1 MQKLS
6 NKSLNSVE
14 DYEEV
19 SAQQNILPNHQL
31 NRSPRVYAMDIPSPN
46 DVPDGGGAYQSLD

>member
-6 NKSLNSVE
+6 NKSLNSGE

-19 SAQQNILPNHQL
+19 SAQQHILQNHQL
-31 NRSPRVYAMDIPSPN
+31 NRSPRVYEMDIPSPN
-46 DVPDGGGAYQSLD
+46 DIPDGIGAY